1 VPVDAARIAI
11 DAPAPV
17 PREPGADFIAE
28 ARLLARAVAC
38 SDGPLPA
45 ELAGDRDV
53 IERHCAVLRP
63 AIARY
68 RAAYFGGARAWFA
81 AHVPADAPRAIVYPF
96 AGGDLLS
103 ALVAFPDATE
113 ITTLSLELAGDP
125 RTLTGLA
132 PADLE
137 RELATFRRESGVLIV
152 VGSNTSKNLSAQQ
165 TNALPGE
172 VCSFLLGLVAGGYE
186 PVAMRY
192 FILDERGQLHY
203 VEAAEIAG
211 DTTATHSLR
220 GLWQRPAFAGSFRNV
235 EIRFT
240 KPGDP
245 TVRVHRHIA
254 WNLDDATLAR
264 DPAVLRHL
272 EAKGQ
277 VTVLVKGGSYLLWL
291 ADFSQ
296 LRDYLVSHLAW
307 MLSDS
312 TGILPAAA
320 ARAGLVQEPYGRF
333 DGPVVTQVDGSAED
347 TAMRALWQHP
357 VGPMPFRFGYLDKL
371 GNRHV
376 LITRRASR

>member
-1 VPVDAARIAI
+1 VPLDAARIPF
-11 DAPAPV
+11 DAPAIAV
-17 PREPGADFIAE
+17 KEPGADFLAE

-45 ELAGDRDV
+45 ELAGDREV
-53 IERHCAVLRP
+53 IDRHCAQLRP

-68 RAAYFGGARAWFA
+68 RAAYFGAARAWFGS
-81 AHVPADAPRAIVYPF
+81 HVPADAPRAIVYPF

-125 RTLTGLA
+125 RTLAQLA

-172 VCSFLLGLVAGGYE
+172 VCSFLLALVAGGYE

-192 FILDERGQLHY
+192 FTLDERGQLHY
-203 VEAAEIAG
+203 LEAAEIAG
-211 DTTATHSLR
+211 DTAATHSLR

-235 EIRFT
+235 ELRYT
-240 KPGDP
+240 RPGDP

-254 WNLDDATLAR
+254 WNLDDATLAKE
-264 DPAVLRHL
+264 PAVLRYL
-272 EAKGQ
+272 EGKGK

-291 ADFSQ
+291 EDFSR
-296 LRDYLVSHLAW
+296 LREYLVTHLAW

-312 TGILPAAA
+312 TGIPPAVAE
-320 ARAGLVQEPYGRF
+320 RAGLVEEPYGRF
-333 DGPVVTQVDGSAED
+333 DGPVVTQVDGNATD
-347 TAMRALWQHP
+347 LAMRALWQHP